1 MGVTK
6 TGLRGV
12 CFLPTR
18 RFLPAMAVLAAVA
31 VLPGLVW
38 GDDNQHRQAEPITFV
53 FENDLF
59 SGQDRGYTNGAIL
72 TIFGGWQEVQ
82 AVEVAAQDRFT
93 TWIDSLCRLDDPT
106 RLRRRPLSFGQVMV
120 TPEDLDRKEV
130 VVNDLPYAGLLF
142 GRVDYEYQTADQGEK
157 FGLLLGVVGPSARAG
172 EVQRI
177 VHEIVSSDEPQG
189 WDNQLHDEPAIN
201 IDYERMWKLYQAAD
215 GAYAV
220 DLSGYLGLGLGNV
233 RTEVGGGL
241 IGRWGLNLSALPNA
255 VYKGGISSVPD
266 IGNDRR
272 RAWSFFITAGMEVTY
287 LAYSVFLDGN
297 LWEESHSV
305 TRVPEQAAAF
315 AGFGLASRRFR
326 LNMVMVRTTKIYTE
340 QKGHGGYGSLTLGW
354 IF

>member
-1 MGVTK
+1 
-6 TGLRGV
+6 
-12 CFLPTR
+12 
-18 RFLPAMAVLAAVA
+18 MAVLASVALAV
-31 VLPGLVW
+31 PVW
-38 GDDNQHRQAEPITFV
+38 GAEKPQRHFEPITFV

-72 TIFGGWQEVQ
+72 TIFGGWQEMRT
-82 AVEVAAQDRFT
+82 VEVAEQDRFT
-93 TWIDSLCRLDDPT
+93 TWIDTLCRLDDPA

-120 TPEDLDRKEV
+120 TPEDIEEKALI
-130 VVNDLPYAGLLF
+130 VNDLPYAGLLF

-172 EVQRI
+172 DVQKI
-177 VHEIVSSDEPQG
+177 VHEIVRSAEPQG

-201 IDYERMWKLYQAAD
+201 IGYERMWKLYDD
-215 GAYAV
+215 GGAAYAW
-220 DLSGYLGLGLGNV
+220 DFCGYLGLSLGNV
-233 RTEVGGGL
+233 RTEMGGGL
-241 IGRWGLNLSALPNA
+241 IGRWGLNLSPLPNA

-272 RAWSFFITAGMEVTY
+272 RAWSFFITAGIEVSY

-315 AGFGLASRRFR
+315 AGFGLAYHRFR
-326 LNMVMVRTTKIYTE
+326 LNMVMVRTTEMYTE
-340 QKGHGGYGSLTLGW
+340 QEGGGGYGSLTLGW
-354 IF
+354 VF